1 MPNCTATNELFPGIS
16 RRQIE
21 VNFDGGDIT
30 SDAGLLLLRQVDRKL
45 GLLECI
51 APLLPDERN
60 PDRVEHTTL
69 ELLRQRVYEIVQGN
83 EDLNDH
89 QHRRIDPALQ
99 TALDRTAA
107 CASAPTLCRF
117 EHGVAPK
124 SPNPA
129 DRHAA
134 SKLTWKIQAEFVRQ
148 FIASHVTPP
157 AELIL
162 DFDASDIPL
171 HGNQEERFFHGYYDN
186 YCYLPLYVFCGDQL
200 LVSYLRPS
208 KLDAAKHAGAIL
220 KWLAQQLR
228 AAWPD
233 VRIIFRGD
241 SGFCRRK
248 ILHWC
253 ERNNVDYV
261 VGLAK
266 NARLKAMAAGWMKQ
280 AETQFNETGIKQ
292 RIFGH
297 FDYAAK
303 SWNHPRR
310 VISKAEHTALGSNPR
325 FILTTLQGDPQALYD
340 RLYCARGEM
349 ENRIKECQLGLF
361 GTRLSSHRFAVNQF
375 RLLLASMAYILLERM
390 RTLGLAGTELA
401 SAQAQTLRVK
411 LLKVGAIIIR
421 NTRRIRFFISSSFAH
436 QEAFLQVARHFA
448 SG

>member
-1 MPNCTATNELFPGIS
+1 MPNCTATTDLFPGIS

-45 GLLECI
+45 GILSGI
-51 APLLPDERN
+51 APLLPDDRDPERI
-60 PDRVEHTTL
+60 EHTVL
-69 ELLRQRVYEIVQGN
+69 ELLRQRVYEIAQGN

-117 EHGVAPK
+117 EQRATT
-124 SPNPA
+124 S
-129 DRHAA
+129 
-134 SKLTWKIQAEFVRQ
+134 LTWQIQAEFVRQ
-148 FIASHVTPP
+148 FVASYATPP

-220 KWLAQQLR
+220 KWLVQQLR
-228 AAWPD
+228 AAWPG

-253 ERNNVDYV
+253 ERNAVDYV

-266 NARLKAMAAGWMKQ
+266 NARLKTLAATWMDQ
-280 AETQFNETGIKQ
+280 AETGFNSTGIKQ
-292 RIFGH
+292 RVFGH
-297 FDYAAK
+297 FEYAAK
-303 SWNHPRR
+303 TWNHPRR
-310 VISKAEHTALGSNPR
+310 VIAKAEFTALGSNPR
-325 FILTTLQGDPQALYD
+325 FILTTLKGDPQQLYD

-361 GTRLSSHRFAVNQF
+361 GTRLSCHRFVANQF

-401 SAQAQTLRVK
+401 NAQAQTLRIK

-421 NTRRIRFFISSSFAH
+421 NTRRIRFFISSSFAQ
-436 QEAFLQVARHFA
+436 QEAFLLVARRFA

>member
-1 MPNCTATNELFPGIS
+1 MPNCTAVTELFPEIG
-16 RRQIE
+16 RRKIE
-21 VNFDGGDIT
+21 LNFDGGDIS
-30 SDAGLLLLRQVDRKL
+30 SDGGVLLLGQVDRKL
-45 GLLECI
+45 ELLSRI
-51 APLLPDERN
+51 APLLPDERD
-60 PDRVEHTTL
+60 PERIEHTTL

-89 QHRRIDPALQ
+89 QRRRIDPALQ
-99 TALDRTAA
+99 TALGKVDVA
-107 CASAPTLCRF
+107 ASAPTLCRF
-117 EHGVAPK
+117 EQRAT
-124 SPNPA
+124 
-129 DRHAA
+129 AA
-134 SKLTWKIQAEFVRQ
+134 LTWKIQAEFVRQ
-148 FIASHVTPP
+148 FIASHRKPP

-220 KWLAQQLR
+220 KWLTGQLR

-241 SGFCRRK
+241 SGFCRRR

-253 ERNNVDYV
+253 ERKGVDYV
-261 VGLAK
+261 VGLAQ
-266 NARLKAMAAGWMKQ
+266 NARLKAMAAPLMAQ
-280 AETQFNETGIKQ
+280 AEAGFNETGMKQ
-292 RIFGH
+292 RLFDH
-297 FDYAAK
+297 FEYAAK
-303 SWNHPRR
+303 SWCHTRR
-310 VISKAEHTALGSNPR
+310 VIAKAEHTALGSNPR
-325 FILTTLQGDPQALYD
+325 FILTTLAGDPQQLYD
-340 RLYCARGEM
+340 RLYCSRGEM

-361 GTRLSSHRFAVNQF
+361 GTRLSGHRFVVNQF

-390 RTLGLAGTELA
+390 RTLGLAGTALA

-411 LLKVGAIIIR
+411 LLKVGTVIIR
-421 NTRRIRFFISSSFAH
+421 NTRRIRFFLSSSFVH
-436 QEAFLQVARHFA
+436 REEFMKIARHFA

>member
-1 MPNCTATNELFPGIS
+1 MPNCTAATDLFPGIA
-16 RRQIE
+16 RRKIE
-21 VNFDGGDIT
+21 LNFDGGDIS
-30 SDAGLLLLRQVDRKL
+30 SDGGLLLLGQVDRKL
-45 GLLECI
+45 ELLSRI
-51 APLLPDERN
+51 APLLPDDRDPERI
-60 PDRVEHTTL
+60 EHTAV

-89 QHRRIDPALQ
+89 QRRRADPALQ
-99 TALDRTAA
+99 TALGKVDVL
-107 CASAPTLCRF
+107 ASAPTLCRF
-117 EHGVAPK
+117 EQRAT
-124 SPNPA
+124 
-129 DRHAA
+129 AA
-134 SKLTWKIQAEFVRQ
+134 LTWKIQAEFVRQ
-148 FIASHVTPP
+148 FIASHRKPP

-220 KWLAQQLR
+220 KWLTVQLR

-241 SGFCRRK
+241 SGFCRRR

-253 ERNNVDYV
+253 ERNGVDYV
-261 VGLAK
+261 VGLAQ
-266 NARLKAMAAGWMKQ
+266 NARLKAMAAPLMAQ
-280 AETQFNETGIKQ
+280 AETGFNETGTKQ
-292 RIFGH
+292 RLFDH
-297 FDYAAK
+297 FEYAAK
-303 SWNHPRR
+303 SWSHSRR
-310 VISKAEHTALGSNPR
+310 VIAKAEHTALGSNPR
-325 FILTTLQGDPQALYD
+325 FILTTLAGDPQPLYD

-361 GTRLSSHRFAVNQF
+361 GTRLSGHRFVVNQF
-375 RLLLASMAYILLERM
+375 RLLLASMAYILLERL
-390 RTLGLAGTELA
+390 RTLGLAGTALA

-411 LLKVGAIIIR
+411 LLKVGAVIIR
-421 NTRRIRFFISSSFAH
+421 NTRRIRFFLSSSFVH
-436 QEAFLQVARHFA
+436 REAFLQVARHFA

>member
-1 MPNCTATNELFPGIS
+1 MPNCTAITDLFPGIA
-16 RRQIE
+16 RRKIE
-21 VNFDGGDIT
+21 LNFDGGDI
-30 SDAGLLLLRQVDRKL
+30 SGDGGLLLLGQVDRKL
-45 GLLECI
+45 ELLSRI
-51 APLLPDERN
+51 APLLPDDRAPE
-60 PDRVEHTTL
+60 RVEHTTL

-89 QHRRIDPALQ
+89 QRRRIDPALQ
-99 TALDRTAA
+99 AALGKVDAA
-107 CASAPTLCRF
+107 ASAPTLCRF
-117 EHGVAPK
+117 EQRAT
-124 SPNPA
+124 S
-129 DRHAA
+129 
-134 SKLTWKIQAEFVRQ
+134 SLTWKIQAEFVRQ
-148 FIASHVTPP
+148 FIASHRKPP

-220 KWLAQQLR
+220 KWLTSQLR

-241 SGFCRRK
+241 SGFCRRR

-253 ERNNVDYV
+253 ERNDVDYV
-261 VGLAK
+261 VGLAQ
-266 NARLKAMAAGWMKQ
+266 NARLRAMAAPLMAQ
-280 AETQFNETGIKQ
+280 AETGFKETGMKL
-292 RIFGH
+292 RLFTR
-297 FDYAAK
+297 FEYAAK
-303 SWNHPRR
+303 SWSRARR
-310 VISKAEHTALGSNPR
+310 VIAKAEHTALGSNPR
-325 FILTTLQGDPQALYD
+325 FILTTLAGDPQQLYD

-361 GTRLSSHRFAVNQF
+361 GTRLSAHRFAVNQF

-390 RTLGLAGTELA
+390 RTLGLAGTVLA
-401 SAQAQTLRVK
+401 SAQAQTLRGK
-411 LLKVGAIIIR
+411 LLKVGAVIIR
-421 NTRRIRFFISSSFAH
+421 NTRRIRFFLSSSFVH
-436 QEAFLQVARHFA
+436 REEFLQVARRFA

>member
-1 MPNCTATNELFPGIS
+1 MPNCTAVTDLFPGIS
-16 RRQIE
+16 RRRIE

-45 GLLECI
+45 ELLERI
-51 APLLPDERN
+51 APLLPDDRDPERI
-60 PDRVEHTTL
+60 EHTVL

-99 TALDRTAA
+99 TALNKTGA

-117 EHGVAPK
+117 EQRATT
-124 SPNPA
+124 A
-129 DRHAA
+129 
-134 SKLTWKIQAEFVRQ
+134 LTWQVQAEFVRQ
-148 FIASHVTPP
+148 FISSHAAPP

-171 HGNQEERFFHGYYDN
+171 HGNQEERFFHGYYDS

-208 KLDAAKHAGAIL
+208 KLDAAKHAGAVL
-220 KWLAQQLR
+220 KWLVQQLR
-228 AAWPD
+228 AAWPN

-241 SGFCRRK
+241 SGFCRRR

-253 ERNNVDYV
+253 ERHDVDYV
-261 VGLAK
+261 VGLSK
-266 NARLKAMAAGWMKQ
+266 NARLKALAATWMDQ
-280 AETQFNETGIKQ
+280 AETGFNSTGIKQ
-292 RIFGH
+292 RVFGH
-297 FDYAAK
+297 FEYAAQT
-303 SWNHPRR
+303 WNHPRR
-310 VISKAEHTALGSNPR
+310 VVAKAEFTALGSNPR
-325 FILTTLQGDPQALYD
+325 FILTTLQGDPQHLYD

-361 GTRLSSHRFAVNQF
+361 GTRLSCHRFVANQF

-401 SAQAQTLRVK
+401 SAQAQTLRTK
-411 LLKVGAIIIR
+411 LLKAGAIIIR